1 MGFPPREG
9 PGLIEARAPNAPTG
23 VLLAALL
30 AIMALPVGLQAQ
42 GKTHAVIVV
51 GLGGSAEYRGRFHD
65 QAVALKTALTERHGI
80 PEENVVYLG
89 ERPQDAPDVIADKST
104 RDNLFRVLGQIG
116 ARAQPLDRLLLVL
129 IGHGTSDRDG
139 TQFNLSGPDL
149 TPSDLQ
155 TWLIPFPTQTLA
167 LVHTGSASG
176 GFLATLSG
184 PNRIIITATRTER
197 ERNFT
202 EFPEFFVGAFT
213 EEGADL
219 DHDERLSLLEAFL
232 YARQEVA
239 RLYEEQNEIL
249 TEHAMLDDNG
259 DGEGSHDA
267 GLTGPDGL
275 LASTFQL
282 GGVSATAAQVPDDP
296 ELAVLYEQRVEIQG
310 RISQLRAVH
319 DAMEEDAYLSAMEE
333 LLVELAFKAREIRAL
348 EGGIS

>member
-1 MGFPPREG
+1 MIQGRV
-9 PGLIEARAPNAPTG
+9 PNASSG
-23 VLLAALL
+23 VLFAALL
-30 AIMALPVGLQAQ
+30 ASVAFPLGLQAQ
-42 GKTHAVIVV
+42 GRTHAIIVV
-51 GLGGSAEYRGRFHD
+51 GLGGSVEYRERFHS
-65 QAVALKTALTERHGI
+65 QAVALKAALTERHGI
-80 PEENVVYLG
+80 PAENVVYLG

-104 RDNLFRVLGQIG
+104 RDNLFRVLGEVG
-116 ARAQPLDRLLLVL
+116 ARSQPLDRLLLVL

-139 TQFNLSGPDL
+139 AQFNLSGPDL

-155 TWLIPFPTQTLA
+155 TGLIPFPTQTLA

-202 EFPEFFVGAFT
+202 EFAEFFVGAFT

-219 DHDERLSLLEAFL
+219 DHDGRLSLLEAFL

-267 GLTGPDGL
+267 SLTGPDGL

-282 GGVSATAAQVPDDP
+282 GGVSATAAQVPDNP
-296 ELAVLYEQRVEIQG
+296 ELARLYEQRVEIQE
-310 RISQLRAVH
+310 RIGQLRAVR
-319 DAMEEDAYLSAMEE
+319 DTMEEDAYLSAMEE
-333 LLVELAFKAREIRAL
+333 LLVELALKAREIRAL
-348 EGGIS
+348 EGGSS

>member
-1 MGFPPREG
+1 VELSPLEG
-9 PGLIEARAPNAPTG
+9 IGLIHRRVPRAPAG

-30 AIMALPVGLQAQ
+30 ASVALPVCLQAQ
-42 GKTHAVIVV
+42 GRTHAVIVV
-51 GLGGSAEYRGRFHD
+51 GLGGSAEYRDRFHA
-65 QAVALKTALTERHGI
+65 QAVALKSALTERHGI
-80 PEENVVYLG
+80 PAENIVYLG
-89 ERPQDAPDVIADKST
+89 ERPQDAPNVIEDKST
-104 RDNLFRVLGQIG
+104 KDNLFRVLGEVG
-116 ARAQPLDRLLLVL
+116 ARSQPLDRLLLVL
-129 IGHGTSDRDG
+129 IGHGTSDRDD

-155 TWLIPFPTQTLA
+155 TGLIPFPTQTLA
-167 LVHTGSASG
+167 LIHTGSASG
-176 GFLATLSG
+176 GFLASLSG

-202 EFPEFFVGAFT
+202 EFPEFFVEAFT

-219 DHDERLSLLEAFL
+219 NHDERLSLLEAFL

-296 ELAVLYEQRVEIQG
+296 ALARLYKQRVEIQE
-310 RISQLRAVH
+310 RIGQLRAIR
-319 DAMEEDAYLSAMEE
+319 DAMEEDAYLSVMEE
-333 LLVELAFKAREIRAL
+333 LLVELALKAREIRAL
-348 EGGIS
+348 EGGGS

>member
-1 MGFPPREG
+1 MIHRRVP
-9 PGLIEARAPNAPTG
+9 RAPAG

-30 AIMALPVGLQAQ
+30 ASVALPVCLQAQ
-42 GKTHAVIVV
+42 GRTHAVIVV
-51 GLGGSAEYRGRFHD
+51 GLGGSAEYRDRFHA
-65 QAVALKTALTERHGI
+65 QAVALKSALTERHGI
-80 PEENVVYLG
+80 PAENIVYLG
-89 ERPQDAPDVIADKST
+89 ERPQDAPNVIEDKST
-104 RDNLFRVLGQIG
+104 KDNLFRVLGEVG
-116 ARAQPLDRLLLVL
+116 ARSQPLDRLLLVL
-129 IGHGTSDRDG
+129 IGHGTSDRDD

-155 TWLIPFPTQTLA
+155 TGLIPFPTQTLA
-167 LVHTGSASG
+167 LIHTGSASG
-176 GFLATLSG
+176 GFLASLSG

-202 EFPEFFVGAFT
+202 EFPEFFVEAFT

-219 DHDERLSLLEAFL
+219 NHDERLSLLEAFL

-296 ELAVLYEQRVEIQG
+296 ALARLYKQRVEIQE
-310 RISQLRAVH
+310 RIGQLRAIR
-319 DAMEEDAYLSAMEE
+319 DAMEEDAYLSVMEE
-333 LLVELAFKAREIRAL
+333 LLVELALKAREIRAL
-348 EGGIS
+348 EGGGS

>member
-1 MGFPPREG
+1 
-9 PGLIEARAPNAPTG
+9 LIQGRVPNAPAG

-30 AIMALPVGLQAQ
+30 ASVALPVGLRAQ

-51 GLGGSAEYRGRFHD
+51 GLGGNAEYRDRFHD

-80 PEENVVYLG
+80 PAENVVYLG
-89 ERPQDAPDVIADKST
+89 ERPQDAPDVIAGKST
-104 RDNLFRVLGQIG
+104 RENLFRVLGEVG
-116 ARAQPLDRLLLVL
+116 ARSQPLDRLLLVL

-155 TWLIPFPTQTLA
+155 TGLIPFPTQTLA

-202 EFPEFFVGAFT
+202 EFAEFFVGAFT

-219 DHDERLSLLEAFL
+219 DHDGRLSLLEAFL

-267 GLTGPDGL
+267 SLTGPDGL

-296 ELAVLYEQRVEIQG
+296 ELARLYEQRVEIQE
-310 RISQLRAVH
+310 RIGQLRAVR
-319 DAMEEDAYLSAMEE
+319 DTMEE
-333 LLVELAFKAREIRAL
+333 LLVELALKAREIRAL
-348 EGGIS
+348 EGGSS